1 MSVSTRTLGFY
12 NCYINAYENGK
23 NERGVFDK
31 NFTIKLIE
39 YINSLPVEK
48 RMDNIESQKKVYCLK
63 ELMKPEE
70 DIITIVFQS
79 GKYGHNPD
87 YLSSIDGTTRPT
99 EKHFEEAEEELTHL
113 CIKLK
118 DEKAIFL
125 LEERRSGMSIN
136 RIIDYFNSYINDF
149 EKTSNKKYSYHFFSE
164 IYPARN
170 IADILNN
177 FSTSNVLELYAKK
190 DIIGDEMKEFSGF
203 KSPLVRDQIIL
214 TLKSERRESFPG
226 NFLETVKRLA
236 EQIIGKKSLKYTR
249 VRLKGKN
256 NNKNPI
262 VFDTEVLRLKEQ
274 VESLLNENGT
284 VNTQDILAKMV
295 PIIKELE

>member
-1 MSVSTRTLGFY
+1 
-12 NCYINAYENGK
+12 
-23 NERGVFDK
+23 
-31 NFTIKLIE
+31 
-39 YINSLPVEK
+39 
-48 RMDNIESQKKVYCLK
+48 
-63 ELMKPEE
+63 
-70 DIITIVFQS
+70 
-79 GKYGHNPD
+79 
-87 YLSSIDGTTRPT
+87 
-99 EKHFEEAEEELTHL
+99 
-113 CIKLK
+113 
-118 DEKAIFL
+118 
-125 LEERRSGMSIN
+125 
-136 RIIDYFNSYINDF
+136 
-149 EKTSNKKYSYHFFSE
+149 
-164 IYPARN
+164 
-170 IADILNN
+170 
-177 FSTSNVLELYAKK
+177 
-190 DIIGDEMKEFSGF
+190 MKEFSGF

-256 NNKNPI
+256 NNKNSI